1 MSSIQRFIEES
12 LVGEILDSLDA
23 IKKVLSK
30 APQNVA
36 DEPIELQFPTV
47 VVIGQENAGKSSVL
61 ERLCRFSFFPRSNDV
76 TTRMPIELRLIR
88 CTPERLALV
97 VPEEGDLVGSGAPVN
112 ARTHALRISFQ
123 SEGFKSA
130 IFLSLSDAFGDLSKD
145 VLKFQETVLKKL
157 TGKQTSFL
165 KDPLKIE
172 IWSTDIPDITL
183 IDLPGVFSV
192 AGPDDPKN
200 IVDYTKQIT
209 LDHLKLDSAVFCV
222 VVSGKSDSAR
232 NDVVLGML
240 DASGRNKNAVCA
252 LTRAD
257 RCLDEDSKAAL
268 RGYLKGAN
276 LPCLGGGY
284 VALKNRNTATK
295 DTVSLIQADKEEDEF
310 FKKEFPELVDGDQ
323 SSIGCLIKRIGDLL
337 VDMTM
342 NSWVEKAVGIVDL
355 KLATLTVRAQS
366 LGFDPANASEEQK
379 LKLLESCLGLCA
391 SHAVLNLPLSIEKA
405 FVKLESVHDA
415 MIRVGLIQKHNDS
428 DEGALPSAPD
438 LHLVSPNRKIVQAR
452 RGAGSGV
459 VASDFGAP
467 SFGGGFGGAAP
478 VFGGSSAAF
487 GGGPVAGFGGLAVP
501 SGGPSAGDFSFVAPA
516 AVFGGTSFA
525 FGGAAAPPG
534 AGPSPADS
542 GFGGFSFGS
551 SVEQG
556 SGSTAEPDF
565 NFNFNFHV
573 PPHNSNNSQ
582 ESPNDLWKWD
592 GEKLVCTAIQRAG
605 KDKQLRCALASGFSQ
620 LLETLTKGLEDR
632 FMVALAS
639 DTAQPLVISR
649 FSLLHEELKKSLIAF
664 IGQLKLDAQRRW
676 DREFTFLSLCG
687 LTDSESVGMKDFA
700 TRASKLAQAIVLE
713 DVFFALTEVKAKEFC
728 GDLLRRNVFIENVEF
743 AKTREAINQQIS
755 LYVHAKSKI
764 QALSKRN

>member
-12 LVGEILDSLDA
+12 QLGEILDSLDA

-30 APQNVA
+30 APKNA
-36 DEPIELQFPTV
+36 AEDPIELQFPTV

-130 IFLSLSDAFGDLSKD
+130 IFLSLSDASGDLSKD
-145 VLKFQETVLKKL
+145 VLKCQETVLKKL

-165 KDPLKIE
+165 KDPLKIQ

-257 RCLDEDSKAAL
+257 RCLDDDSKTSL

-342 NSWVEKAVGIVDL
+342 NSWVGKAVGIVDL
-355 KLATLTVRAQS
+355 KLGALAARSQS

-391 SHAVLNLPLSIEKA
+391 SPAVLNLPLSIEKA
-405 FVKLESVHDA
+405 FVKLESVQEA
-415 MIRVGLIQKHNDS
+415 MMRVGLIQKHNDS

-452 RGAGSGV
+452 R
-459 VASDFGAP
+459 DFGAP
-467 SFGGGFGGAAP
+467 SFGGGFGGTGP
-478 VFGGSSAAF
+478 VFGSAGGF

-516 AVFGGTSFA
+516 APPVFGGTSFA

-534 AGPSPADS
+534 AAPSPADS

-592 GEKLVCTAIQRAG
+592 GEKLVCTALQRAG
-605 KDKQLRCALASGFSQ
+605 KNKQLRTALASGFSQ

-664 IGQLKLDAQRRW
+664 IGQLKLEARRRW
-676 DREFTFLSLCG
+676 DREFTFLSVCG
-687 LTDSESVGMKDFA
+687 LTDSEPVGMKDFV

-713 DVFFALTEVKAKEFC
+713 DLFFPLTELKAKEFC
-728 GDLLRRNVFIENVEF
+728 GDLLQRNVFVENVEF
-743 AKTREAINQQIS
+743 AKTREAINQQMS
-755 LYVHAKSKI
+755 LYVQAKTKI
-764 QALSKRN
+764 LSLSKRK